1 VQFEHLIS
9 LAEVKMKEITLD
21 VKGMSCQMCVKH
33 VTDALRD
40 INGVETV
47 EVSLDD
53 AAARLQYDP
62 EHAGMEDFKAAVA
75 EAGYEVVT

>member
-1 VQFEHLIS
+1 
-9 LAEVKMKEITLD
+9 MKEITLD

-33 VTDALRD
+33 VTDALRGV
-40 INGVETV
+40 NGVETV

-53 AAARLQYDP
+53 ALARVEYDP
-62 EHAGMEDFKAAVA
+62 ERAGMEDFKTAVA